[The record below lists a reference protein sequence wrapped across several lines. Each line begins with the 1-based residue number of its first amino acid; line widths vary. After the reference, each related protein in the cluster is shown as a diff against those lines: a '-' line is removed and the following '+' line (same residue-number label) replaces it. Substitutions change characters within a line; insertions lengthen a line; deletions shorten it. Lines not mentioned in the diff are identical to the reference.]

1 MCANCV
7 QCLEMDMDRDQP
19 LIDLTKQGNI
29 SAYEQLV
36 DRYKNMV
43 FTLAMRLVGNREDA
57 EEVAQDT
64 FLKVYDAI
72 SNFKG
77 DSKFSTWLY
86 KITYH
91 KGLDYI
97 KKIKAQPRTNS
108 LDGSYELDFQ
118 LMNETWDSL
127 ESKEKRRNVNKA
139 IEKLEGED
147 ALLITLFYFEELTL
161 KEIANITDLAANTL
175 KVRLHRARKKLA
187 LILRNTLEPETI
199 KCYERARK

>member
-1 MCANCV
+1 
-7 QCLEMDMDRDQP
+7 MDMDRDQP

-43 FTLAMRLVGNREDA
+43 FTLALRLVGNKEEA
-57 EEVAQDT
+57 EEVTQDT

-86 KITYH
+86 KIAYH
-91 KGLDYI
+91 KSLDYI
-97 KKIKAQPRTNS
+97 KKIKTQPRTNS

-118 LMNETWDSL
+118 LMNETWNSL
-127 ESKEKRRNVNKA
+127 ESKEKRRNIKKA
-139 IEKLEGED
+139 IERLEGED
-147 ALLITLFYFEELTL
+147 GLLITLFYFEELTL
-161 KEIANITDLAANTL
+161 KEIANITDLEANTV

-187 LILRNTLEPETI
+187 LILKNTLEPETI
-199 KCYERARK
+199 KCYERAGK